1 MGIFDNLGRNIAT
14 VGSLLGQPD
23 RNISEFFSGS
33 KTQNQPYYAFN
44 TGTNY
49 AQNNS
54 GQVAGTTST
63 NPQGSALFGPQ
74 NPGFQYQN
82 PAGPAKPSAGGG
94 GQQQPQ
100 PNFGPQQSSLPSND
114 QSGQIN
120 SGWDSY
126 TNSLNDLLNNNLPGQ
141 RQSQEQIAQNA
152 HDTGVTQAGQQKE
165 QGIQDVN
172 TQQARSLKDLAGN
185 VRNLFNAGN
194 TFLGSR
200 GASDSSGANQ
210 YSYAITQ
217 MGTKERGNIMKQAQ
231 DRVAQIGD
239 IYNAETNRLQSD
251 LTNNMAAISQ
261 WFSEQQ
267 AALKQ
272 QLGQAGMGRSQ
283 DLQAASQNLYNQ
295 ALGEMQRIQSE
306 VSNRRRSLESWA
318 LSNSKT
324 VQEAIANM
332 NSVSN
337 SMPQF
342 QGIQGGMPQVT
353 AEGQQ
358 YIPSGYGATEEQKN
372 RGLFG

>member
-1 MGIFDNLGRNIAT
+1 MALDFNNVFNSGGLNFGNNIA
-14 VGSLLGQPD
+14 
-23 RNISEFFSGS
+23 
-33 KTQNQPYYAFN
+33 
-44 TGTNY
+44 
-49 AQNNS
+49 AQS
-54 GQVAGTTST
+54 GQLQSGMFGQAPSVDVGKAFSSGGLNFGKPQVDPNNEWAKLDAQRDSGGGNGGQILGLST
-63 NPQGSALFGPQ
+63 N
-74 NPGFQYQN
+74 NP
-82 PAGPAKPSAGGG
+82 P
-94 GQQQPQ
+94 
-100 PNFGPQQSSLPSND
+100 SLPSND

-141 RQSQEQIAQNA
+141 KQSQEQIAQNA
-152 HDTGVTQAGQQKE
+152 YNTGVSQAGTQKE

-172 TQQARSLKDLAGN
+172 TQQASSLKDLAGN

-194 TFLGSR
+194 TYLGSR
-200 GASDSSGANQ
+200 GASDSSAANQ

-231 DRVAQIGD
+231 DRVSQIGD
-239 IYNAETNRLQSD
+239 IYNSEVNRLQSD
-251 LTNNMAAISQ
+251 LTNNMAQISQ

-267 AALKQ
+267 ATLKQ
-272 QLGQAGMGRSQ
+272 QLGQAGLGRSQ
-283 DLQAASQNLYNQ
+283 DLQNASQNLYNQ
-295 ALGEMQRIQSE
+295 ALGEMQRIQAE
-306 VSNRRRSLESWA
+306 VSNRRSSLESWA